1 MNRQWRRC
9 ALVVLGFLVGGGRT
23 ARADADA
30 VLSSQLTECIEAAAG
45 VRGVDPEMAT
55 KLFAR
60 TCSAACPGLPAYAA
74 TEPGQDWR
82 PLGDQCQLFCSPNA
96 RAAFEAAPPARR
108 WAVLAD
114 SCGTD
119 YYGLPAG
126 QGALLSDVWFVLQRI
141 GVWLQHAKPAAG
153 PKSRL
158 ALADLAKTLP
168 LDRFVLPLPG
178 VLPHRFHLPEATHAF
193 DDIRSRDYLVIG
205 AEQVSFGTRP
215 EAKLTVDGARLDT
228 VFPGDPIALADLP
241 ARHVPFRVP
250 AAKIPV
256 GGARGV
262 LSPPPSA
269 ADKTL
274 AVVRRNAPLLFADR
288 ALPAAR
294 VAQVLKTLGPDGG
307 YLGVTDGQGHA
318 GAHTVVLT
326 EQPLEMPVPT
336 TILSLG
342 GQPIR
347 ASALHPSSPAVW
359 LDVRNAT
366 VGDLVDAMN
375 VLSDAGVRL
384 MILSSTAPAGTE
396 PVAATATLRGSL
408 DKDDIRAVIRRNLDQ
423 VKNCY
428 EAGLAR
434 APTLSG
440 RIIVK
445 FVISATGAV
454 TAAETQ
460 DTTVH
465 DSSVEQCVNV
475 AVRTWS
481 FPKPTGGGTVTVSY
495 PFVLKREADPPKK
508 VGPR

>member
-1 MNRQWRRC
+1 MICGNAEAALLQTVPPSSVRRTPIVHDLKPGYIPPMNRQWRRC

-23 ARADADA
+23 ARADSDA

-74 TEPGQDWR
+74 TEPGHDWR

-318 GAHTVVLT
+318 GAHTVVH
-326 EQPLEMPVPT
+326 
-336 TILSLG
+336 G
-342 GQPIR
+342 AAAG
-347 ASALHPSSPAVW
+347 
-359 LDVRNAT
+359 
-366 VGDLVDAMN
+366 
-375 VLSDAGVRL
+375 DAG
-384 MILSSTAPAGTE
+384 ADDD
-396 PVAATATLRGSL
+396 PVARWPADSCLSVTSL
-408 DKDDIRAVIRRNLDQ
+408 LAGRVARRAQRDGRR
-423 VKNCY
+423 
-428 EAGLAR
+428 
-434 APTLSG
+434 SG
-440 RIIVK
+440 RRDER
-445 FVISATGAV
+445 SQRRRRPA
-454 TAAETQ
+454 
-460 DTTVH
+460 H
-465 DSSVEQCVNV
+465 DPV
-475 AVRTWS
+475 
-481 FPKPTGGGTVTVSY
+481 
-495 PFVLKREADPPKK
+495 
-508 VGPR
+508 